1 MILLVIAQLDFFFF
15 VWGISTL
22 VTTYV
27 VFKLFKN
34 RMLLKVGISNTKVQI
49 AISFFLSLFIAYFV
63 ALSIASNVKFV

>member
-1 MILLVIAQLDFFFF
+1 MILFVIAQLDFFFF
-15 VWGISTL
+15 VWEISTL

-63 ALSIASNVKFV
+63 ALSIASNFKFV

>member
-63 ALSIASNVKFV
+63 ALSIASNFKFV